1 MRTGASGRKSLVSDD
16 RPEKNGVLNMKF
28 SLDEILTV
36 IDKVKETELA
46 SFTYQDADTKIKI
59 GGSQRGM
66 IPAAMPVME
75 SGNYPGMPVMTV
87 HPGMVNQMAS
97 AGVPGIMNSTVQER
111 MCGSINL
118 TAQEGMSGTTNPVT
132 QTENPGT
139 ESAASSQE
147 DKYVTIESPMVGTF
161 YAAPSEDGDP
171 FVKVG
176 DEIAKGQ
183 PVCIVEAMKLMNEIE
198 AETDGTVAE
207 ILVTNGQMVE
217 FGQPLM
223 KILPKA

>member
-1 MRTGASGRKSLVSDD
+1 MLDYTYDIYEAYLDGRVNKHTNIVAFVRGIQDNTIKLESKKQQKFKFIVNNTDDSEEESKDGVSQ
-16 RPEKNGVLNMKF
+16 
-28 SLDEILTV
+28 
-36 IDKVKETELA
+36 ETL
-46 SFTYQDADTKIKI
+46 
-59 GGSQRGM
+59 
-66 IPAAMPVME
+66 
-75 SGNYPGMPVMTV
+75 
-87 HPGMVNQMAS
+87 
-97 AGVPGIMNSTVQER
+97 
-111 MCGSINL
+111 
-118 TAQEGMSGTTNPVT
+118 
-132 QTENPGT
+132 
-139 ESAASSQE
+139 SSQE

>member
-1 MRTGASGRKSLVSDD
+1 MKTEASGRKRLISDD

-36 IDKVKETELA
+36 IDKVKEAELA

-59 GGSQRGM
+59 GGSQKGM
-66 IPAAMPVME
+66 IPAAVPVME
-75 SGNYPGMPVMTV
+75 PGPVD
-87 HPGMVNQMAS
+87 MVK
-97 AGVPGIMNSTVQER
+97 
-111 MCGSINL
+111 
-118 TAQEGMSGTTNPVT
+118 PVT
-132 QTENPGT
+132 QAGTPGE
-139 ESAASSQE
+139 ESAVSSQAE
-147 DKYVTIESPMVGTF
+147 DNYVTIESPMVGTF

-223 KILPKA
+223 KILPKV

>member
-36 IDKVKETELA
+36 IDKVKEAELA
-46 SFTYQDADTKIKI
+46 SFSYQDADTKIKI
-59 GGSQRGM
+59 GGCQKGM
-66 IPAAMPVME
+66 IPAAIPVRE
-75 SGNYPGMPVMTV
+75 QGNYPGMPVMTA
-87 HPGMVNQMAS
+87 HPGL
-97 AGVPGIMNSTVQER
+97 MNPTVQER
-111 MCGSINL
+111 MCGSMNL
-118 TAQEGMSGTTNPVT
+118 TAQERMSGTTNPVT
-132 QTENPGT
+132 QDGNPGT
-139 ESAASSQE
+139 ESAVSSQAE
-147 DKYVTIESPMVGTF
+147 DNYVTIESPMVGTF

>member
-36 IDKVKETELA
+36 IDKVKEAELA
-46 SFTYQDADTKIKI
+46 SFSYQDADTKIKI

-75 SGNYPGMPVMTV
+75 SGNYPGMPVMTA
-87 HPGMVNQMAS
+87 HPGL
-97 AGVPGIMNSTVQER
+97 MNPTVQER
-111 MCGSINL
+111 MCGSMNL
-118 TAQEGMSGTTNPVT
+118 TAQERMSGTTNPVT
-132 QTENPGT
+132 QDGNPGT
-139 ESAASSQE
+139 ESAVSSQAE
-147 DKYVTIESPMVGTF
+147 DNYVTIESPMVGTF

>member
-1 MRTGASGRKSLVSDD
+1 MRTGASWRKSLVSDD

-36 IDKVKETELA
+36 IDKVKEAELA
-46 SFTYQDADTKIKI
+46 SFSYQDADTKIKI
-59 GGSQRGM
+59 GGCQKGM
-66 IPAAMPVME
+66 IPAAIPVME
-75 SGNYPGMPVMTV
+75 QGNYPGMPGMTA
-87 HPGMVNQMAS
+87 HPGL
-97 AGVPGIMNSTVQER
+97 MNPTVQER
-111 MCGSINL
+111 MCGSMNL
-118 TAQEGMSGTTNPVT
+118 TAQERMSGTTNPVT

>member
-36 IDKVKETELA
+36 IDKVKESELA
-46 SFTYQDADTKIKI
+46 SFSYQDADTKIKI
-59 GGSQRGM
+59 GG
-66 IPAAMPVME
+66 
-75 SGNYPGMPVMTV
+75 
-87 HPGMVNQMAS
+87 
-97 AGVPGIMNSTVQER
+97 VPGLMNPTVQER
-111 MCGSINL
+111 MCGSMNL

-223 KILPKA
+223 KILTKA

>member
-1 MRTGASGRKSLVSDD
+1 MRTGASGRKSLISDD

-36 IDKVKETELA
+36 IDKVKEAELA
-46 SFTYQDADTKIKI
+46 SFSYQDADTKIKI
-59 GGSQRGM
+59 GGCQKGM
-66 IPAAMPVME
+66 IPAT
-75 SGNYPGMPVMTV
+75 MPVMTA
-87 HPGMVNQMAS
+87 HPGL
-97 AGVPGIMNSTVQER
+97 MNPTVQER
-111 MCGSINL
+111 MCGSMNL

-132 QTENPGT
+132 QAGNPGT
-139 ESAASSQE
+139 ESAVSSQAE
-147 DKYVTIESPMVGTF
+147 DNYVTIESPMVGTF